1 MVVGMETFDIDAL
14 PVDWEALTSAG
25 RAMTEAADRQRWQL
39 GDLANKVTRV
49 YGSES
54 LKTFAGEINIPN
66 HKTLWD
72 YSRVAARFEKSV
84 RNEFP
89 ALSFTHFRTAIR
101 AKDDAELFLVQ
112 AQDNGWPVA
121 ELARQIAAAIGR
133 PVPPVLLYSGRGR
146 ILEDTQAWRVVEGMR
161 TWMALL
167 TGPIETELTDGLIV
181 TIKVYAEAE

>member
-1 MVVGMETFDIDAL
+1 VNEVIGMETFDIDAL
-14 PVDWEALTSAG
+14 PSDWEALTSAG

-39 GDLANKVTRV
+39 GDLGNKVTRT
-49 YGSES
+49 YGAES
-54 LKTFAGEINIPN
+54 LKTFAGEINIAN

-89 ALSFTHFRTAIR
+89 ALSFTHFRTAMR

-121 ELARQIAAAIGR
+121 EMARQIAAAIGK
-133 PVPPVLLYSGRGR
+133 PVPPVKLYDGPGVTWQYR
-146 ILEDTQAWRVVEGMR
+146 IGTKPYLV
-161 TWMALL
+161 
-167 TGPIETELTDGLIV
+167 TDGDLWVLPNTRVRIV
-181 TIKVYAEAE
+181 VYEMEAE

>member
-1 MVVGMETFDIDAL
+1 MVIGMETFDIDAL

-89 ALSFTHFRTAIR
+89 ALSFTHFRTAMR

-121 ELARQIAAAIGR
+121 EMAREIAAAIGAR
-133 PVPPVLLYSGRGR
+133 VPPVKLYEGAGVVWQVADVARPYLVLLGDMSA
-146 ILEDTQAWRVVEGMR
+146 LAEGMK
-161 TWMALL
+161 
-167 TGPIETELTDGLIV
+167 V
-181 TIKVYAEAE
+181 TVKVWEAGAANE

>member
-1 MVVGMETFDIDAL
+1 VTDMVVGMETFDIDAL

-39 GDLANKVTRV
+39 GDLGNKVQRV

-89 ALSFTHFRTAIR
+89 ALSFTHFRTAMR

-121 ELARQIAAAIGR
+121 ELARKIAAAIGK
-133 PVPPVLLYSGRGR
+133 PVPPVKLWEGRAKVYGWTETMGAVCMVLYCERG
-146 ILEDTQAWRVVEGMR
+146 
-161 TWMALL
+161 AL
-167 TGPIETELTDGLIV
+167 PDGQIV
-181 TIKVYAEAE
+181 TIKVYAEAV

>member
-1 MVVGMETFDIDAL
+1 MNEVIGMETFDIDAL

-121 ELARQIAAAIGR
+121 ELARQIAAAIGK
-133 PVPPVLLYSGRGR
+133 PVPPVKLFEDAAEVVYVGPDEVALILHTPMSGCPLG
-146 ILEDTQAWRVVEGMR
+146 QGQRV
-161 TWMALL
+161 
-167 TGPIETELTDGLIV
+167 IV
-181 TIKVYAEAE
+181 KIYAEAV